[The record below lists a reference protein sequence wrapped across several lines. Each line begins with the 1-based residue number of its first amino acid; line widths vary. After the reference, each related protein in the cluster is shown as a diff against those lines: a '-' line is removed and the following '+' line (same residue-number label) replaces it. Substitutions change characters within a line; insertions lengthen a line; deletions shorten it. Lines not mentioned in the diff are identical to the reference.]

1 MTTEQKAALYGQM
14 LNEHTKI
21 QNEISNLK
29 SEVGGDLKPEE
40 RQRIKVLEQRQVKI
54 MTDLNRLLS

>member
-21 QNEISNLK
+21 QNEISDLK
-29 SEVGGDLKPEE
+29 SEVGGDLTTQQLQK
-40 RQRIKVLEQRQVKI
+40 IKVLEQRQLKI
-54 MTDLNRLLS
+54 MNEINRLLS

>member
-21 QNEISNLK
+21 QNEISDLK
-29 SEVGGDLKPEE
+29 SEVGGDLTTQQLQK
-40 RQRIKVLEQRQVKI
+40 IKVLEQRQLKI
-54 MTDLNRLLS
+54 MNDINRLLS

>member
-29 SEVGGDLKPEE
+29 SEVGGDLTLEQ
-40 RQRIKVLEQRQVKI
+40 RQRIKVLEQRQLKI
-54 MTDLNRLLS
+54 MNDINRLLS

>member
-40 RQRIKVLEQRQVKI
+40 RQRIRVLEQRQLKI
-54 MTDLNRLLS
+54 MNDINRLLS

>member
-40 RQRIKVLEQRQVKI
+40 RQRIRVLEQRQLQI
-54 MTDLNRLLS
+54 MNDINRLLS

>member
-40 RQRIKVLEQRQVKI
+40 RQRIKVLEQRQLKI
-54 MTDLNRLLS
+54 MNDINRLLS

>member
-54 MTDLNRLLS
+54 MNDINRLLS

>member
-29 SEVGGDLKPEE
+29 SEVGGDLTPEE
-40 RQRIKVLEQRQVKI
+40 RQRIRVLEQRQLKI
-54 MTDLNRLLS
+54 MNDINRLLS